1 MESKKPGE
9 ARGRRE
15 EGAIGQP
22 LVQPT
27 RSGTGYDRDIIDTR
41 IPITRITD
49 YYLDHLL
56 ITRITD
62 YQDH

>member
-1 MESKKPGE
+1 MESKEPGE

-15 EGAIGQP
+15 EGAIGTL

-41 IPITRITD
+41 I
-49 YYLDHLL
+49 
-56 ITRITD
+56 TD